1 VVKLEAIH
9 RLVKNQGA
17 QLVLS
22 AGNET
27 FLRIALP
34 RKEKRG
40 KVMAKTVVSAF
51 DHQQAATHILDS
63 VVAGG
68 FDAHLF
74 SIIDP
79 LAARASPVDSMM
91 TDVPSVQARLYQK
104 HLRMGDSLLVARVSE
119 NDVARLIKLLQSTGG
134 HHIEAFDQVNH
145 S

>member
-1 VVKLEAIH
+1 
-9 RLVKNQGA
+9 
-17 QLVLS
+17 
-22 AGNET
+22 
-27 FLRIALP
+27 
-34 RKEKRG
+34 
-40 KVMAKTVVSAF
+40 MAKTVVSAF
-51 DHQQAATHILDS
+51 DHERAAARTLDS
-63 VVAGG
+63 VVASG

-79 LAARASPVDSMM
+79 LADRVSSLDSMM

-134 HHIEAFDQVNH
+134 HHIEAFDPVNH

>member
-1 VVKLEAIH
+1 
-9 RLVKNQGA
+9 
-17 QLVLS
+17 
-22 AGNET
+22 
-27 FLRIALP
+27 
-34 RKEKRG
+34 
-40 KVMAKTVVSAF
+40 MAKTVVSAF
-51 DHQQAATHILDS
+51 DHQQVAARILDS

-74 SIIDP
+74 SIIDAQ
-79 LAARASPVDSMM
+79 AARAAPVDSMI

-104 HLRMGDSLLVARVSE
+104 HLRRGDSLLVARVSE